1 MQLEDLLAV
10 LPQGVMTFVFHI
22 YENQELFQAED
33 FVLSALKSLK
43 AVFPT
48 SSFLRT
54 QKALL
59 YYHAKCNPMQPQD
72 HHVIS

>member
-1 MQLEDLLAV
+1 M
-10 LPQGVMTFVFHI
+10 MTFIFHI

-33 FVLSALKSLK
+33 SVLNALKSLK

-59 YYHAKCNPMQPQD
+59 YYHAKCKSTFLRHD
-72 HHVIS
+72 YVVS